1 MPSAAMLPWPM
12 AVVSRCGRMTSPP
25 QNMPWLRP
33 AGHLILGGI
42 IDTWA
47 DAVLAALARN
57 GFTVATRLDEGDW
70 VGLVAQHLVEH

>member
-1 MPSAAMLPWPM
+1 M
-12 AVVSRCGRMTSPP
+12 VVNILAEVIIALLDAGLHA
-25 QNMPWLRP
+25 WLRP

-47 DAVLAALARN
+47 DALLAALARH
-57 GFTVATRLDEGDW
+57 GFTVTTRLDEGDW